1 MRIFIVREYYLNNK
15 SIILVQRKFKKEFNC
30 RTAPCFNMISNL
42 IKKFEETGSAL
53 DDLSGN
59 VGRPATP
66 ITLENIEKV
75 RKIMEKSPNKST
87 RKGAPLASISNSSF
101 WRILRTEP
109 NLFPY
114 KIQIKQR
121 LSPGN
126 AAKRFEFADI
136 LLPMISNEELDPKQV
151 WFSDEAQF
159 YLDGYVNK
167 QNWRFWGNQNP
178 HIVHQRALHP
188 RRTTVWCA
196 LSSSGIIGPV
206 FIHENINSELYI
218 NVLNRNFIPAL
229 QGMGVNMSET
239 WFMQDGARPHRTQ
252 SVLELLN
259 EHFGEKII
267 SLDSFRLVGEGIDW
281 APYSPDLNPC
291 DYFLWGYL
299 KEKVYAHNPQS
310 LEELENIIE
319 TEILNIP
326 NTVLNDVIDN
336 FQVRLQHIHR
346 ENGWHIEHI
355 LS

>member
-1 MRIFIVREYYLNNK
+1 MFKENSNK
-15 SIILVQRKFKKEFNC
+15 KFNC
-30 RTAPCFNMISNL
+30 RTAPSFNMILNL
-42 IKKFEETGSAL
+42 IKKFEETGSVL
-53 DDLSGN
+53 DNLSGN
-59 VGRPATP
+59 VGRPATA
-66 ITLENIEKV
+66 ITPENIEKV
-75 RKIMEKSPNKST
+75 RKIMEKSPKKST
-87 RKGAPLASISNSSF
+87 RRGGPLASMSSTSF
-101 WRILRTEP
+101 WRILRTEL

-121 LSPGN
+121 LSPEN
-126 AAKRFEFADI
+126 AAKRLEFADI
-136 LLPMISNEELDPKQV
+136 ILPMIFNEELDPKQV
-151 WFSDEAQF
+151 WFSDEAHF
-159 YLDGYVNK
+159 HLDGYVNK

-188 RRTTVWCA
+188 RKTTVWCA
-196 LSSSGIIGPV
+196 LSSYGIIGPV

-218 NVLNRNFIPAL
+218 KVLNENFIPTL
-229 QGMGVNMSET
+229 RGMGVNMSET

-252 SVLELLN
+252 LVFDLLY
-259 EHFGEKII
+259 EYFREKII
-267 SLDSFRLVGEGIDW
+267 ALDSSRFVGEGTDW

-291 DYFLWGYL
+291 DFYLWGYL
-299 KEKVYAHNPQS
+299 KEKVYAQNPQS

-336 FQVRLQHIHR
+336 FQVRLRHVHR